1 MKTFLEQ
8 NQLSMMDENAI
19 RQISPLK
26 LAYVGDT
33 IYESYIRIYIINKI
47 KGSVNQY
54 HKLSVQYVKAS
65 AQAHIVKGLREFF
78 TEEETGIIKRGRN
91 QKSGTVPKNA
101 NVGDYRWATG
111 FEALIGHLFILGKN
125 DRIEEI
131 VTAGIKYLE
140 ENVHETIR

>member
-1 MKTFLEQ
+1 MKKFLEQ
-8 NQLSMMDENAI
+8 NKLVIMDENAV

-33 IYESYIRIYIINKI
+33 IYESYIRTYIITKV

-54 HKLSVQYVKAS
+54 HKLSVKYVKAS

-101 NVGDYRWATG
+101 NVGDYRLATG
-111 FEALIGHLFILGKN
+111 FEALIGHLFILDKI

-140 ENVHETIR
+140 GNIHEAVW